1 MDTSATNLST
11 RQVAIGVLAVIGF
24 ITLIGAG
31 MWLAVYSTRF
41 VPSVVNRIGAAA
53 VYLGSVFRLDEAPNL
68 SVVQTPVASTTISF
82 GDASSNIPTSASST
96 PNKPVASTASTQS
109 NWTPGTPVAFT
120 SGNISSPAPANY
132 HGLPDLSVQIET
144 IGYTIADGSIVS
156 TTTIPAYKQGAVK
169 FRVTNIGTNVSG
181 PWTVNISVPGRTLEQ
196 TMSSLVP
203 AGPNVPPNEYI
214 AYFISVAPGVDRA
227 VIITIDPNHQLS
239 ESSTA
244 NNSAT
249 TSVTILGS

>member
-1 MDTSATNLST
+1 MNPYPTDVST
-11 RQVAIGVLAVIGF
+11 RQAAIHVLAVIGF
-24 ITLIGAG
+24 IALVGAG

-53 VYLGSVFRLDEAPNL
+53 VYLGSVFTPATDPSL
-68 SVVQTPVASTTISF
+68 SVVPTPTASTTISF
-82 GDASSNIPTSASST
+82 GDASSTVATTASSASST
-96 PNKPVASTASTQS
+96 AATKPVQT
-109 NWTPGTPVAFT
+109 NWTPGTPIAIANGT
-120 SGNISSPAPANY
+120 NSSPAPVNY
-132 HGLPDLSVQIET
+132 HGLPDLTVQIDT
-144 IGYTIADGSIVS
+144 VGYTVADGSIVS

-181 PWTVNISVPGRTLEQ
+181 SWAVNISVSGNIYTQ
-196 TMSSLVP
+196 TVDSLVP
-203 AGPNVPPNEYI
+203 TEPRGFI
-214 AYFISVAPGVDRA
+214 AYFANVAPGVDRA

-249 TSVTILGS
+249 TSVTILGN